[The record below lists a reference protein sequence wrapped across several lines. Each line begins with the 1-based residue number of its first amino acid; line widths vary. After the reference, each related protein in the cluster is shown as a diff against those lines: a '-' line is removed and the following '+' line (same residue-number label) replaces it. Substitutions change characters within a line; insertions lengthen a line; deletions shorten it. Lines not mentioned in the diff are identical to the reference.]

1 MPGSPWSA
9 QSSPGPSLGWIS
21 WSGSCLSSGGR
32 ASPGPQHQDQAVKS
46 LPVSPVLCTR
56 AASTAPKISPKSQ
69 GFPHAGSKSV
79 LVVLLF
85 PGTGRARKTQK
96 WKSCSRSSQP
106 PLISPFSL
114 VLRGADSFQLFR
126 SSGDNDLIG
135 KMCVQSKPSADPGD
149 GFGAPFSRGIHP

>member
-1 MPGSPWSA
+1 MDILEQELPFLRW
-9 QSSPGPSLGWIS
+9 QSLPRATAPGPGCKVPPCITSALYQS
-21 WSGSCLSSGGR
+21 CQHGSQNLSQIPGLPPCRQRVCPGGS
-32 ASPGPQHQDQAVKS
+32 A
-46 LPVSPVLCTR
+46 LPR
-56 AASTAPKISPKSQ
+56 DRQSQ
-69 GFPHAGSKSV
+69 KNSE
-79 LVVLLF
+79 
-85 PGTGRARKTQK
+85 K

-149 GFGAPFSRGIHP
+149 GFGAPFPRGIHP